1 MLPSQL
7 LQTFG
12 ISDLF
17 LDLLSCESQKSKL
30 HDKRDKRDKRTVP
43 KVVAT
48 SVARCYPV
56 RVIPS
61 PPEAFAR
68 WDSPAKRHA
77 ASSRCQTLNDRAS
90 TWNKHQTVTNEL
102 ILKESHGYS
111 MLDHW
116 FSLARIVCTILHLS
130 GNWNRFRAK
139 LNTPST
145 CTCMLGWR
153 GLFDNLRLGFLSKD
167 QKKIAKPYVKVI

>member
-1 MLPSQL
+1 MMLKLDASIAAP
-7 LQTFG
+7 
-12 ISDLF
+12 SDLWH
-17 LDLLSCESQKSKL
+17 LGSLCGSLVMSCESRKSKL
-30 HDKRDKRDKRTVP
+30 HDKRDKRDKCTVP

-77 ASSRCQTLNDRAS
+77 ASFRCQTLNDR
-90 TWNKHQTVTNEL
+90 NKHQTVTNEL
-102 ILKESHGYS
+102 ILKESQGYS

-130 GNWNRFRAK
+130 GKQISCKTEYSFD
-139 LNTPST
+139 LH
-145 CTCMLGWR
+145 LHV
-153 GLFDNLRLGFLSKD
+153 GLKRS
-167 QKKIAKPYVKVI
+167 I

>member
-1 MLPSQL
+1 MLPLQL

-90 TWNKHQTVTNEL
+90 NWNKHQTVTNWSSRNLTDIPCL
-102 ILKESHGYS
+102 IIGFP
-111 MLDHW
+111 W
-116 FSLARIVCTILHLS
+116 LASFAPSCTFQGIEPDFVQNWIL
-130 GNWNRFRAK
+130 
-139 LNTPST
+139 
-145 CTCMLGWR
+145 
-153 GLFDNLRLGFLSKD
+153 LRPALACWAEEVYLTT
-167 QKKIAKPYVKVI
+167 